1 MVFFPRPVN
10 FWGDMSDQK
19 YCLFCG
25 AANSREVVLCAKCG
39 ERFRTVSAGSAPL
52 FAPSR
57 YKSGKPLHAASRFK
71 RRYVVYGVAAFLIL
85 FVVMSAAFPSSSSLA
100 GPSSSPPAR
109 PPVPAAQAQAAA
121 SPIEQA
127 IVSPDLATQTT
138 GGEASVSTIGQ
149 SELDLTNN
157 GVQAAGPAMTET
169 LALNGQPTYSDN
181 AFGVQPMNNRG
192 FSGNAWTSARDVT
205 DASAQSTSSVTW
217 LEGNS
222 YFGSCTAPQHMTG
235 SEIAD
240 GSALFARVGV
250 FHGSLLWYVQTL
262 LAK

>member
-1 MVFFPRPVN
+1 
-10 FWGDMSDQK
+10 MSDQK

-39 ERFRTVSAGSAPL
+39 ERFRTVSVGSAPP

-57 YKSGKPLHAASRFK
+57 YESGKPLQTASRFK
-71 RRYVVYGVAAFLIL
+71 RKYVVFGVAAFLIL

-109 PPVPAAQAQAAA
+109 QSVPAAQAQAAA

-127 IVSPDLATQTT
+127 IVSPDLATQAT

-149 SELDLTNN
+149 SEYDLTDN
-157 GVQAAGPAMTET
+157 GVQAAGSAMTET
-169 LALNGQPTYSDN
+169 LALNGHSTYGDN
-181 AFGVQPMNNRG
+181 AYGVQPMNDG
-192 FSGNAWTSARDVT
+192 YFSGNARASARDAT
-205 DASAQSTSSVTW
+205 DTSAQSTSSVTG

-222 YFGSCTAPQHMTG
+222 YLGSCTAPQHMTG
-235 SEIAD
+235 SEIVD
-240 GSALFARVGV
+240 GSPLFARASV